1 MQFDGGRSLFR
12 YRHSFRLNVIVAIF
26 FVFPVL
32 SGGGCSKE
40 EPEEIKAPKVIVRI
54 KKPVKKPPIA
64 PPAEEKAKKG
74 PKEEASQ
81 AKRPPAPEKK
91 QPVPPPKVKE
101 PKKKLEKKKREGYYR
116 VRKGDTLFKI
126 AGRKYVYDDPMK
138 WPSLFRLNM
147 SQLKRIGEAEDVH
160 NKDLREGLELRF
172 ITPDE
177 AAKNLAKLDRRV
189 WVVNVFSSQNSEKI
203 VPAAIKLMKNG
214 YRVYITNV
222 TIKGKEWMRLRAGFF
237 KDRSEATAAAN
248 KIKSVFKEDDAWI
261 AKIGK
266 MEREKFGGY

>member
-1 MQFDGGRSLFR
+1 MHFDGGRSLFR

-64 PPAEEKAKKG
+64 PPAEEKAK
-74 PKEEASQ
+74 
-81 AKRPPAPEKK
+81 RPPAPEKK
-91 QPVPPPKVKE
+91 QPVPPPKVKQQ
-101 PKKKLEKKKREGYYR
+101 KKKVEKKKREGYYTVQKR
-116 VRKGDTLFKI
+116 DTLFKI
-126 AGRKYVYDDPMK
+126 AGRKDVYDDPMK
-138 WPSLFRLNM
+138 WPSLFRINM
-147 SQLKRIGEAEDVH
+147 NKLGTMKIAENFQD
-160 NKDLREGLELRF
+160 KEIPEGLDLRF
-172 ITPDE
+172 VTSQE
-177 AAKNLAKLDRRV
+177 AARNLTRLGAKL
-189 WVVNVFSSQNSEKI
+189 WVVNVFSSQTSKKI

-214 YRVYITNV
+214 YRVYITSV

-237 KDRSEATAAAN
+237 KNRSEATQAAN

-266 MEREKFGGY
+266 MERERFGGY